1 MKRSVAVLLSIAFVA
16 AMAAIAL
23 RPAHGEEPAGLA
35 LFKKNGCNECHVISA
50 LGVEKE
56 AKKKDDAAATA
67 SDSKKKKKDPPDLSG
82 VGLEHDAKWI
92 SAYLNKEEAI
102 DGEKHE
108 KRFKGTEAERRT
120 VAMWLGSLKTEVKKA
135 APAEEKKEDGTEGEK
150 QGDSQGGG
158 GV

>member
-1 MKRSVAVLLSIAFVA
+1 MKRSIAAFLSLLFVIAI
-16 AMAAIAL
+16 AAIAL

-67 SDSKKKKKDPPDLSG
+67 SETKKKKKDPPDLSG

-92 SAYLNKEEAI
+92 SAYLNKEETNK

-120 VAMWLGSLKTEVKKA
+120 VAMWLASLKTEVKKA
-135 APAEEKKEDGTEGEK
+135 PAAEKKGEGEA
-150 QGDSQGGG
+150 QADSVGGK
-158 GV
+158 